1 MPVRWFV
8 PMGWMHRPVSLVGWL
23 LTLAAPAFMAQV
35 FITVDARSHSVSDTL
50 YGVFP
55 FRGVTILSW
64 DWIARRSA
72 CRR

>member
-8 PMGWMHRPVSLVGWL
+8 PMGWMHRPVSPVGWL
-23 LTLAAPAFMAQV
+23 LTLAALAFMAQV
-35 FITVDARSHSVSDTL
+35 LIAVDARSRPVSDTL

-55 FRGVTILSW
+55 FWGVTMLAW

-72 CRR
+72 CR